1 MSHPPFLKQ
10 REACIPLLARE
21 TVGKHKSTRRALYMR
36 PKAKEISYLVRLF
49 AVSTLLVQL
58 YILKNVSCTW
68 PEDPPVR
75 SIMHAEVDVS
85 IIILTY
91 KKHLALAKLLPS
103 VLEQRKCKFE
113 IIIADN
119 GCLEDTK
126 KVIDGTFGDHDTDAQ
141 PWRPLKYL
149 PLCDNPGYAK
159 GNNAA
164 VALASPTSERLL
176 FLNDDI
182 VLRNPNFIYNM
193 VRLLKSK
200 EKAAAVGCKIL
211 NSNGTELIEAGSIIW
226 DDASALGY
234 GRGRKDINAT
244 EFSYAKPVDYVSGA
258 CLLVEKK
265 VVENYAGFDGVHF
278 PNYYEDT
285 DLQMHIQHD
294 LRKEVWLEPNSV
306 AMHDEHGSFGDN
318 ESTKLMQNAAD
329 IFRAKWGEALKDV
342 HIANPWDGDAR
353 QQELSL
359 LLASDLRA
367 RDPKKANILFID
379 DKAPNKSRGSGYG
392 RAFDNLS
399 MISDLGHR
407 MTLVTLYPPSENDWC
422 DESCLTK
429 ISGLG
434 IEYETKRSLEE
445 VFNSRVG
452 FYDVVIVSRP
462 DTLKRT
468 FRKLREFY
476 GKSPF
481 SLIYDSEALPFLRDE
496 RLDDLVNG
504 GRGIPFPGYSEGFL
518 PSIRSELRHVV
529 LKARRNT
536 EIALLSTADT
546 VLAVSEG
553 EKKYISKFSPGTKD
567 IDVIGHTMGL
577 EPGRASGDSV
587 GRRNG
592 ILCVASFAN
601 SMYYN
606 GDAIWYFL
614 IHVYPLVIAGSKSS
628 SKRIPHLTIAGRGI
642 PDELFKVVRANDVIA
657 SHVTFLES
665 PPTLDA
671 LYASNSLF
679 ISPHLYGAGI
689 QYKVSQL
696 EPRTIPSILYSIFRY
711 AVIFMN
717 IRST

>member
-1 MSHPPFLKQ
+1 MNAPFLKH
-10 REACIPLLARE
+10 REACTPLLAPATADKQKR
-21 TVGKHKSTRRALYMR
+21 TKRALHMSR
-36 PKAKEISYLVRLF
+36 KGKEISYLVGLF
-49 AVSTLLVQL
+49 TVSTILLQL
-58 YILKNVSCTW
+58 FILKNVSCTW
-68 PEDPPVR
+68 PEDPVRSIMQIMHAEVVR

-85 IIILTY
+85 VIILTY

-103 VLEQRKCKFE
+103 VLQQKKCKFE

-119 GCLEDTK
+119 GCLEDTR

-141 PWRPLKYL
+141 PRPPLKYL

-182 VLRNPNFIYNM
+182 VLGSPRFIYNM

-200 EKAAAVGCKIL
+200 ETAAAVGCKIL
-211 NSNGTELIEAGSIIW
+211 NSNGTELIEAGSLIW

-234 GRGRKDINAT
+234 GRGRTDINAT
-244 EFSYAKPVDYVSGA
+244 EFSFTKPVDYVSGA

-265 VVENYAGFDGVHF
+265 VFEDYAGFDGVLF

-294 LRKEVWLEPNSV
+294 LGKEVWLEPNSV
-306 AMHDEHGSFGDN
+306 ALHDEHGSFGDTD
-318 ESTKLMQNAAD
+318 STNLMQNAAE
-329 IFRAKWGEALKDV
+329 IFRAKWREALKDR
-342 HIANPWDGDAR
+342 HIANPWNRDKE
-353 QQELSL
+353 QQKKSL
-359 LLASDLRA
+359 FLASDLRA
-367 RDPKKANILFID
+367 RDPTKANIFFID
-379 DKAPNKSRGSGYG
+379 DKAPNKSRGSGFG

-399 MISDLGHR
+399 MISELGHR
-407 MTLVTLYPPSENDWC
+407 ITLVTLYPPSENYWC
-422 DESCLTK
+422 DESCLDK
-429 ISGLG
+429 IARLG
-434 IEYETKRSLEE
+434 IEYETRKSWEE
-445 VFNSRVG
+445 VFQSRIG
-452 FYDVVIVSRP
+452 FYDVVVVSRP

-476 GKSPF
+476 GQSPF
-481 SLIYDSEALPFLRDE
+481 SLIYDSEALSFLRDE
-496 RLDDLVNG
+496 KQDDLVNG
-504 GRGIPFPGYSEGFL
+504 PTGIPFPGYGEIFM
-518 PSIRSELRHVV
+518 PNIRSELRHVV

-536 EIALLSTADT
+536 EIALLSFADT
-546 VLAVSEG
+546 VLAVSGG
-553 EKKYISKFSPGTKD
+553 EKKHISKLSPKTKD
-567 IDVIGHTMGL
+567 IEVIGHIMGL
-577 EPGRASGDSV
+577 EHVRASGGSV
-587 GRRNG
+587 SGRNG

-614 IHVYPLVIAGSKSS
+614 KYVYPLVIAGSKLSS
-628 SKRIPHLTIAGRGI
+628 IRIPHLTIAGRGI
-642 PDELFKVVRANDVIA
+642 PDELLKVVNANDIIA
-657 SHVTFLES
+657 PHVTFLES

-671 LYASNSLF
+671 LYASNRLF

-696 EPRTIPSILYSIFRY
+696 EASLVFR
-711 AVIFMN
+711 I
-717 IRST
+717 